1 MQFLFS
7 GAITPLEFT
16 KNVESNIDA
25 KTVVEFKNRRDTL
38 EMFEVDAC
46 RNDSDC

>member
-16 KNVESNIDA
+16 KNVINA
-25 KTVVEFKNRRDTL
+25 KTVVEFKNRTDTL